1 MLNLHPVSRR
11 FAGVAALAVVSVF
24 AVACS
29 TSINVSTLEGEVAA
43 QVAVQQGVPASE
55 VTVDCPDAIELAA
68 GTVTRCSATVAGAPA
83 EVEVTQLDDAGR
95 IEWVLVT
102 PDAQPAP

>member
-1 MLNLHPVSRR
+1 MLNLRPVFGRL
-11 FAGVAALAVVSVF
+11 AGVTSLVVVAVA

-43 QVAVQQGVPASE
+43 QLAVQQGVPASE
-55 VTVDCPDAIELAA
+55 VTVDCPDGIELAA
-68 GTVTRCSATVAGAPA
+68 GTVTRCSATVAGSPA

-102 PDAQPAP
+102 PADEPAP